1 MATFNKVHSY
11 VADIRH
17 KVHNLASDQ
26 LAVAL
31 TDTAPTT
38 ALTNYAGI
46 TFPLAST
53 NLSGATPFNITTT
66 SSTQTAG
73 AYKLVLADLVLT
85 ATGAFGPFR
94 YIVIYNTTAASQQVL
109 GWVDVGSEVSLTTG
123 QTFTIDFDQTAGAIT
138 AS

>member
-1 MATFNKVHSY
+1 MS
-11 VADIRH
+11 
-17 KVHNLASDQ
+17 
-26 LAVAL
+26 
-31 TDTAPTT
+31 
-38 ALTNYAGI
+38 
-46 TFPLAST
+46 PLAGT

-123 QTFTIDFDQTAGAIT
+123 QTFTIDFDQTTGAIT
-138 AS
+138 ARKSEFLTYYLNLIRSMIKASQYRFQINISR